1 MTIELIITIIIAIG
15 GWVFAFIEAWK
26 NRQWQKKEVLANRK
40 YESYSKFLMK
50 MDEMSSIMKTS
61 PKEIVGSITTNL
73 LLNVMGGDKPEDAV
87 VKFNTD
93 VIKCM
98 QESMAP
104 MLTMKQ
110 ELSSLKLVAS
120 PRLITLI
127 EELQALTE
135 DLFNEF
141 QNAMSSLSPSDKNC
155 LKDLA
160 RMEHDERYIRF
171 ASLYDDINKL
181 MREEIQIK

>member
-15 GWVFAFIEAWK
+15 GWVFALIEAWK

-40 YESYSKFLMK
+40 YDAYSKFLMK
-50 MDEMSSIMKTS
+50 MDDMSKDMKSS
-61 PKEIVGSITTNL
+61 PKDIILNITSNL
-73 LLNVMGGDKPEDAV
+73 FLNVMGGDNAEDAI

-98 QESMAP
+98 QDSMAP

-127 EELQALTE
+127 DELQALTE

-141 QNAMSSLSPSDKNC
+141 QNAMSAASPSDDNC

-160 RMEHDERYIRF
+160 KMEHDERYKRF
-171 ASLYDDINKL
+171 ASLYDDITKL